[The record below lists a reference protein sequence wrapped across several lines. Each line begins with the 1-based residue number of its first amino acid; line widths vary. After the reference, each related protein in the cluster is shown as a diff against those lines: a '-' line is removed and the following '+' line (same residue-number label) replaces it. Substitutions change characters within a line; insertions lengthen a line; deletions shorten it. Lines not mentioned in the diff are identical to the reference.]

1 MSIDWT
7 YLKLKDSLK
16 KNTTTIYDA
25 FSKNYDSKKTEAERV
40 RKKVKDYEQAFTS
53 EYIGWHSEIKFR
65 AENMFGGRK
74 IYTADV
80 YFNEEL
86 THKIVSKISKL

>member
-86 THKIVSKISKL
+86 TKCISRFVKE

>member
-1 MSIDWT
+1 
-7 YLKLKDSLK
+7 
-16 KNTTTIYDA
+16 
-25 FSKNYDSKKTEAERV
+25 
-40 RKKVKDYEQAFTS
+40 VKDYEQAFTS

-86 THKIVSKISKL
+86 TKCISRFVKE